1 MQSKGDFYIDAGGL
15 SDSLKGLAD
24 YGDELQK
31 KKKQAEAEAGLADW
45 LASQQEAPDS
55 YMGGTEPVGQ
65 GMGAFPVDSSKPSF
79 KARQEL
85 HPDALHEDNLT
96 LQDLMDPMH
105 TQQERMA
112 LDEIGITPDK
122 HEEVAA
128 FGDKFKNASDEE
140 LGGLI
145 KDRVAAIVDRGG
157 DASHTASL
165 MGMDPETARAHVNAV
180 RTLAKRDAIRRMAMN
195 DPQMAYKIMQDEQA
209 SRKAELAA
217 QKEARLM
224 DQNDRNLAMQE
235 KRLNAPSYGAITQL
249 QGPDGNAVLVAL
261 DNKTGKPVI
270 VNPDAKLRP
279 SGSGGASQSN
289 PADDDNLV
297 QAVLSHDLDVSKLD
311 RGSKNRIMSKVYA
324 QDKDFNEGETA
335 TQARSRN
342 DFISGQS
349 GQKIRSLNA
358 SFEHLDTLK
367 DLADAMG
374 SNNPKTI
381 NKLFNT
387 VSTEFGGV
395 DVNNFDAARG
405 IVSAEIVNSVVKS
418 GGTEAERD
426 DAKRILE
433 SSKTPEQ
440 LKGAIQT
447 VKTLFNGQAGA
458 LDQQWK
464 SSGNKGDFKDRFLQ
478 SKAKENY
485 ERYLQNKSGGSAAS
499 GGANIQD
506 RIAAMKAKR
515 NASK

>member
-31 KKKQAEAEAGLADW
+31 KGKQAEAEAGLADW

-55 YMGGTEPVGQ
+55 YMGGTKPVGQ
-65 GMGAFPVDSSKPSF
+65 GMGAFPVDPSKPAF

-96 LQDLMDPMH
+96 LQDIMDPTH
-105 TQQERMA
+105 TQHERRA

-122 HEEVAA
+122 HEEVAN
-128 FGDKFKNASDEE
+128 FGDKFKNASDAE

-145 KDRVAAIVDRGG
+145 KDRVAAIVERGG
-157 DASHTASL
+157 DAQHTASL

-180 RTLAKRDAIRRMAMN
+180 RTLAKRDAIRRIAMN
-195 DPQMAYKIMQDEQA
+195 DPQMAYKIMSDEQS

-217 QKEARLM
+217 QKEARLA
-224 DQNDRNLAMQE
+224 DQNDRRIANDTE
-235 KRLNAPSYGAITQL
+235 RLGQPSYGAASQL
-249 QGPDGNAVLVAL
+249 LGDDGKAVLVSV
-261 DNKTGKPVI
+261 DSKTGKMTI
-270 VNPDAKLRP
+270 NKPDAKLKP
-279 SGSGGASQSN
+279 SGSGSSQSN

-297 QAVLSHDLDVSKLD
+297 QAVLNHELDASKLD

-324 QDKDFNEGETA
+324 QDKDFNESETA

-342 DFISGQS
+342 DFIAEQTSS
-349 GQKIRSLNA
+349 KIRSLNA

-367 DLADAMG
+367 DLAGAMG

-381 NKLFNT
+381 NSLFNK

-426 DAKRILE
+426 DAKKILD
-433 SSKTPEQ
+433 SAKTPEQ
-440 LKGAIQT
+440 LAGAIET
-447 VKTLFNGQAGA
+447 VKTLFEIGRA
-458 LDQQWK
+458 
-464 SSGNKGDFKDRFLQ
+464 SCR
-478 SKAKENY
+478 
-485 ERYLQNKSGGSAAS
+485 ERV
-499 GGANIQD
+499 
-506 RIAAMKAKR
+506 
-515 NASK
+515 